1 MKNIFFLIVLALT
14 LSSCHFHTPKF
25 HGGESF
31 KMENMSG
38 QEVKMTVEGDVLNEN
53 WFGIKIKPSELDLYI
68 EDVYIGILK
77 LDKKVKMKRKK
88 TTHIVAPVTV
98 KLEQGAM
105 FKAMKFIR
113 KDKLK
118 VQLKGKAK
126 AGVFIFSK
134 KLDVDEVKVID
145 GIKM

>member
-1 MKNIFFLIVLALT
+1 MKNVAFLIVLIFA
-14 LSSCHFHTPKF
+14 LSSCHFYAPKF
-25 HGGESF
+25 QGGESF

-38 QEVKMTVEGDVLNEN
+38 QEIKMTVEADIENKN
-53 WFGIKIKPSELDLYI
+53 WFGVKIKPSELDLYI
-68 EDVYIGILK
+68 EDVYIGKLK
-77 LDKKVKMKRKK
+77 LDKKVKMKRKR
-88 TTHIVAPVTV
+88 TTHLVAPVTV
-98 KLEQGAM
+98 KLEQGVM
-105 FKAMKFIR
+105 LKAMRFIR

-134 KLDVDEVKVID
+134 KIEIDEVKIVD

>member
-1 MKNIFFLIVLALT
+1 MKNIFFLLLLVMS
-14 LSSCHFHTPKF
+14 LSSCHFYTPKF
-25 HGGESF
+25 QGGESF

-38 QEVKMTVEGDVLNEN
+38 QEIKMTVEGDVQNEN
-53 WFGIKIKPSELDLYI
+53 WFGIKIKPSELDLFI
-68 EDVYIGILK
+68 EDIYIGKLR

-88 TTHIVAPVTV
+88 TTHLVAPVTV
-98 KLEQGAM
+98 KLEKGAM
-105 FKAMKFIR
+105 LKAMRFIR

-134 KLDVDEVKVID
+134 KMEIDEVKVVD